1 MSEQNVFSSDVSE
14 TLDST
19 VVQDYQKIDVSQHP
33 TLKGFEVRQFT
44 SGQKAGQ
51 YQAGKKVSR
60 RERRITYAYGN
71 TLEEAYKNWQATSA
85 IHLLRQTVIEVHSE
99 VFKRNTIRDAANG
112 NADPRLL
119 LLANRF
125 LSAASCE
132 ESED

>member
-14 TLDST
+14 T
-19 VVQDYQKIDVSQHP
+19 VEQVPQDYKKIDVSDHP

-60 RERRITYAYGN
+60 RERRITYAYGK
-71 TLEEAYKNWQATSA
+71 TLDEAYKNWQATSA
-85 IHLLRQTVIEVHSE
+85 IHQLRQAVINVHAKAFQRD
-99 VFKRNTIRDAANG
+99 VIRDAANG
-112 NADPRLL
+112 NVDPRLL

-125 LSAASCE
+125 LSAVSE
-132 ESED
+132 ETEDK